1 MKNWMLVCCC
11 ERDIETPKFFDTKE
25 EAVKAMCADVADV
38 LGMPVDEV
46 MEVRAN
52 GDIVRDTEPG
62 KINDYAWIADD
73 YAWCDRHVPC
83 DWKIFNLMPDD
94 VHSA

>member
-1 MKNWMLVCCC
+1 MKNWILVCCY

-38 LGMPVDEV
+38 LGMTTDEV

-52 GDIVRDTEPG
+52 KNG
-62 KINDYAWIADD
+62 KNGVNEVAWIGDD
-73 YAWCDRHVPC
+73 YAWSDRNVPG
-83 DWKIFNLMPDD
+83 DWKIFNLIGR
-94 VHSA
+94 V